1 MRRASAVLSTSF
13 AVTMPAGGLGSA
25 ATVGQMGLAER
36 PPFSPAALEARR
48 AAAVRVAVA
57 AVTGADSEAVEIAAA
72 GARVEIVEGAAQ
84 PATALEI
91 AGEAA
96 ETECAVRFT
105 GPKAIPWWMPGLTRS
120 LARPYKSRPSRRL
133 GLAQV

>member
-1 MRRASAVLSTSF
+1 MRRVSAVLSTSF

-25 ATVGQMGLAER
+25 AIAGQMGLAER

-72 GARVEIVEGAAQ
+72 GARVEIGEGAAQ

-96 ETECAVRFT
+96 ETGSAGRFT
-105 GPKAIPWWMPGLTRS
+105 WPKAIPWWMP
-120 LARPYKSRPSRRL
+120 RL
-133 GLAQV
+133 